1 MFKGVCSMILG
12 LAVVAAPIAVH
23 AGGGPASALR
33 GGVADNFSAIVKG
46 KATAI
51 DFANKRISIGASYYG
66 SGVLTVN
73 SATKI
78 RLNGVQVPFTS
89 LKVGDFCECRY
100 DPATRIAG
108 KIEATR

>member
-1 MFKGVCSMILG
+1 MLG
-12 LAVVAAPIAVH
+12 LAIVAAPVAVH
-23 AGGGPASALR
+23 AGPPLQALR

-51 DFANKRISIGASYYG
+51 DYANKRISIGASYYG

-73 SATKI
+73 GSTKI
-78 RLNGVQVPFTS
+78 RLNGVEVQFSS
-89 LKVGDFCECRY
+89 LRVGDFCECRY